1 MKHLVVSVYN
11 EDLSWVKSIDFAD
24 KIFIYN
30 KGNQFIDNSIRLPN
44 VGREAHTF
52 IYHIVN
58 HYNNLPDYLITLQG
72 CPFPHLRN
80 INEENINE
88 VFKNHNYTN
97 QRHTFHELM
106 IDNSGGT
113 ANLYQKYF
121 ENVPNQMWFGPGGQW
136 IMPKEKI
143 LSKSLNFYTN
153 VLYELMIDRKSSQ
166 DGIVNAWTM
175 EGLWNYILD
184 DNVKEKNIFI

>member
-1 MKHLVVSVYN
+1 MKHLVISVYN

-97 QRHTFHELM
+97 KRHTFHELM
-106 IDNSGGT
+106 IDSSGGT

-121 ENVPNQMWFGPGGQW
+121 ENVPDEIWFGPGAQW